1 MKGSQKILILL
12 IVLATVILA
21 SCYGSLDMWKWVI
34 LIKAVGLA
42 WMAGQYYQWRW
53 SGYIGMIFFVVMSAR
68 GFLLEIPSL
77 WLLLCTVLALTAWDM
92 NMFLV
97 RINLAGLAVKRS
109 YLEKCHIKKLAVT
122 ACIGF
127 ILGALTLTLD
137 LTIGFGWL
145 ILLGI
150 VLILC
155 MSRLI
160 RILTNRG

>member
-1 MKGSQKILILL
+1 MKGPQKILILL
-12 IVLATVILA
+12 IVLATGISA
-21 SCYGSLDMWKWVI
+21 SCYGSLEMWRWVI
-34 LIKAVGLA
+34 LISAVGLV
-42 WMAGQYYQWRW
+42 WLAGQYYQWRW
-53 SGYIGMIFFVVMSAR
+53 AGYIGMIFFMVMSAR

-92 NMFLV
+92 NMFLA
-97 RINLAGLAVKRS
+97 RINFAGLAVKRS
-109 YLEKCHIKKLAVT
+109 YLEKSHFKKLAVT
-122 ACIGF
+122 ACTGF